1 MSNNRGQTLV
11 VFILLLPI
19 LLMIAAIIID
29 SGILFNE
36 KRKIDNTVKEALTY
50 GINHITEEEVIN
62 NIKKLINKNISDIQK
77 LDVEI
82 NNNIIII
89 ELKKTKE
96 SIFSFIFGKNSHDIE
111 ANYRGYKDNNDIII
125 KEE

>member
-19 LLMIAAIIID
+19 FLMIAAIIVD

-62 NIKKLINKNISDIQK
+62 DIKKLINKNISDVKK

-82 NNNIIII
+82 NNEIIII
-89 ELKKTKE
+89 ELKKIKE
-96 SIFSFIFGKNSHDIE
+96 SVFSFIFEKYSHDIE
-111 ANYRGYKDNNDIII
+111 SSYRGYKDNNDIII

>member
-19 LLMIAAIIID
+19 FLMIAAIIVD

-62 NIKKLINKNISDIQK
+62 NIKKLINKNISDVKK

-82 NNNIIII
+82 NNEIIII
-89 ELKKTKE
+89 ELKKIKE
-96 SIFSFIFGKNSHDIE
+96 SVFSFIFGKYSHDIE
-111 ANYRGYKDNNDIII
+111 SSYRGYKDNNDIII